1 MGTNLNT
8 AKALIRAAFER
19 GEVLT
24 TYTGNQIGHTVDFR
38 KIVSVLIDE
47 GMNIESWWNEQD
59 GRRWKSYRLAQTAEA
74 GAETGLGWQNWHR
87 CTDREC
93 REVAIKR
100 NTLRV
105 RAPPPAQATPEAVRG
120 HNNSNFNYE

>member
-1 MGTNLNT
+1 METNLNT

-38 KIVSVLIDE
+38 KIDE

-59 GRRWKSYRLAQTAEA
+59 GRRWKSYRLAQTAES
-74 GAETGLGWQNWHR
+74 
-87 CTDREC
+87 
-93 REVAIKR
+93 
-100 NTLRV
+100 
-105 RAPPPAQATPEAVRG
+105 EA
-120 HNNSNFNYE
+120 

>member
-1 MGTNLNT
+1 METNLNT

-59 GRRWKSYRLAQTAEA
+59 GRRWKSYRLAQTAES
-74 GAETGLGWQNWHR
+74 
-87 CTDREC
+87 
-93 REVAIKR
+93 
-100 NTLRV
+100 
-105 RAPPPAQATPEAVRG
+105 EA
-120 HNNSNFNYE
+120 